1 MLDGK
6 SATRISVYS
15 HEKRI
20 VETLEKC
27 KTIFYTVI
35 MNLVILDGHALNPG
49 DLSYDIF
56 RQFGTLE
63 IFDRTP
69 PELVLQRIK
78 NADMVF
84 LNGVALSKEILTQCK
99 NLKYIGVFATGY
111 NVIDINAAREL
122 GITVTNIPSYSTM
135 AVAQATFALLFEL
148 TNGVHEHNASVQ
160 NGDWCESKDFCY
172 WTHPL
177 TEIAGKNFGIIG
189 FGSIGQR
196 VAKIANSFGMNVLVQ
211 TRSQQKIDSFNA
223 RCAGDDKTIRAV
235 SKDELFAQ
243 SEIISLHCPLT
254 DETRDIIN
262 ADALAKMRDGT
273 ILINTARGALVD
285 EAAVRKALDSKKLAG
300 FAADVLREEPMSR
313 ECPLFGAP
321 NCVITPHVAWAAK
334 ETRSRLLRIA
344 VENVAHFLAGNP
356 TNTVGSIHSEKNQN
370 EKQIEQ

>member
-1 MLDGK
+1 
-6 SATRISVYS
+6 
-15 HEKRI
+15 
-20 VETLEKC
+20 
-27 KTIFYTVI
+27 

-111 NVIDINAAREL
+111 NVIDINAAHEL

-196 VAKIANSFGMNVLVQ
+196 VAKIANSFGMNVLVH

-223 RCAGDDKTIRAV
+223 QYAGDGERIRAV

-262 ADALAKMRDGT
+262 ADTLAKMRDGT

-321 NCVITPHVAWAAK
+321 NCVITPHVAWTAK
-334 ETRSRLLRIA
+334 ETRSRLLRVA

-356 TNTVGSIHSEKNQN
+356 TNTVG
-370 EKQIEQ
+370 